1 LLAFIGRLF
10 YIDETNKERI
20 AMDKQITA
28 TVRLPESWIKTLMGD
43 KKSPT
48 EPRESVLY
56 RIIGEEVKRIEKRK
70 ETK

>member
-1 LLAFIGRLF
+1 
-10 YIDETNKERI
+10 
-20 AMDKQITA
+20 MDKQITA